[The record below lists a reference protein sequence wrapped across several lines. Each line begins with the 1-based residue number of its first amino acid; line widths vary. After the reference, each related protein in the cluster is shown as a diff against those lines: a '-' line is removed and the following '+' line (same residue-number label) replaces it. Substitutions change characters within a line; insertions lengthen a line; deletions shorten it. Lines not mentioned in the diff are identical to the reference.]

1 MKGLLQITA
10 LIFSSATGV
19 AKGNMLM
26 GQTLGEYLSDLVSF
40 DALSMTQ
47 MDYIL
52 SAADNTT
59 LFDRSSVFATDESKD
74 GLRTYLYAEVSA
86 ALMEEETAERIASK
100 LSLGALYPEE
110 TLAELEGFVGPVP
123 KVYEGDGNLQ
133 RLGSIK
139 TRSTSIN
146 SNIFNGIWGL
156 TKGGREYALMCST
169 WGLEI
174 IDITNPGSPF
184 RVQAVQMSGGL
195 YWRDAATHETS
206 TGESKCCF
214 IIFSLFCIV
223 LLALLSLIKL
233 PHDSSISVCIC
244 CSTRLPRPTIRFIC
258 V

>member
-110 TLAELEGFVGPVP
+110 TLTELEGFVGPVP

-184 RVQAVQMSGGL
+184 RVQAVPMSGGL
-195 YWRDAATHETS
+195 YWRDVATHETS
-206 TGESKCCF
+206 TGESECCF
-214 IIFSLFCIV
+214 INSLLRC
-223 LLALLSLIKL
+223 LALLSLIKL
-233 PHDSSISVCIC
+233 PHDSSISVCLC
-244 CSTRLPRPTIRFIC
+244 CSTRLPRRTI
-258 V
+258 